1 VNRHQKRVVAL
12 GFVLLALLGL
22 FPPWTQSL
30 TAPTGFHK
38 EVPLAYGFI
47 LSPPKTESEVYSVT
61 LDVRR
66 LAVSWAVVMF
76 VIGGLVVLLQGSRKD
91 QP

>member
-1 VNRHQKRVVAL
+1 ML
-12 GFVLLALLGL
+12 GLVLLGLLGL
-22 FPPWTQSL
+22 FPPWTKSV

-47 LSPPKTESEVYSVT
+47 LSPPEPESEIYSVT

-66 LAVSWAVVMF
+66 LTVSWAVVVF
-76 VIGGLVVLLQGSRKD
+76 IVGGLVVLLHGARKD

>member
-1 VNRHQKRVVAL
+1 VVL
-12 GFVLLALLGL
+12 GLVLLALLGL
-22 FPPWTQSL
+22 FPPWTQSV

-47 LSPPKTESEVYSVT
+47 LSPPEPGSEIYSVT
-61 LDVRR
+61 LDFRR
-66 LAVSWAVVMF
+66 LAVSWAVVVF
-76 VIGGLVVLLQGSRKD
+76 VVGALVLVLRRARTD

>member
-12 GFVLLALLGL
+12 GLVLLALLGL
-22 FPPWTQSL
+22 FPPWRQSV

-47 LSPPKTESEVYSVT
+47 LSPPRTESEVYSVT
-61 LDVRR
+61 LDLRR
-66 LAVSWAVVMF
+66 LAVEWAVVTF
-76 VIGGLVVLLQGSRKD
+76 IVGGLVVLLHTVRQDR
-91 QP
+91 

>member
-1 VNRHQKRVVAL
+1 ML
-12 GFVLLALLGL
+12 GLVLLALLGL
-22 FPPWTQSL
+22 FPPWTQSI
-30 TAPTGFHK
+30 TAPTGFRK

-47 LSPPKTESEVYSVT
+47 LSPPEPQSEIYSVT
-61 LDVRR
+61 LDFRR

-76 VIGGLVVLLQGSRKD
+76 VVGGVVVLLHGVRND